1 MILNKIK
8 TVGKKMR
15 KRLYQALPEHSELI
29 DSVHSSCK
37 EKTKKRF
44 YAENIVKDHDAKVA
58 GVTEYIESLTEIFAL
73 AAGQLDTLYS
83 LYDCYEKECT
93 KIPLAMYSNWN
104 HSASTSA
111 NFLDWYMCTGKAA
124 WETGFAVAYNPF
136 SWSR

>member
-1 MILNKIK
+1 
-8 TVGKKMR
+8 MR

-29 DSVHSSCK
+29 DSVHSACK

>member
-1 MILNKIK
+1 
-8 TVGKKMR
+8 MR

-29 DSVHSSCK
+29 DSVHSACK

-104 HSASTSA
+104 YSASTSA
-111 NFLDWYMCTGKAA
+111 KFSDWYMCTGKAA

>member
-1 MILNKIK
+1 
-8 TVGKKMR
+8 MR